1 MKHGQDFFFFRVSSV
16 AQVSDF
22 GFMTLSW
29 QLPDRVLS
37 LDQRALVMGIVNVTP
52 DSFSD
57 GGLYVDRDAAVNH
70 AFHLVEQGADI
81 LDIGGE
87 SSRPGAQPISFQEE
101 RDRVLPVVQELVR
114 QTSVPLSI
122 DTCKA
127 AVADACLAA
136 GAHIINDITALA
148 GDSDMAAVI
157 AARRAG
163 VILMHMQGTPATM
176 QRDPSYQ
183 NVVQD
188 VFHFLEERLHWAT
201 AAGIGAER
209 VVVDPG
215 LGFGKKV
222 VHNLDLL
229 AYLNE
234 FLALGRPLCLGVSR
248 KSLLGKLLNRPVEE
262 RLPGSLAATCYALVH
277 QAAHI
282 VRVHDVKETRDAI
295 TVIAAIQAQ
304 ITGAT
309 PVQRDDP

>member
-1 MKHGQDFFFFRVSSV
+1 M
-16 AQVSDF
+16 
-22 GFMTLSW
+22 
-29 QLPDRVLS
+29 
-37 LDQRALVMGIVNVTP
+37 
-52 DSFSD
+52 
-57 GGLYVDRDAAVNH
+57 
-70 AFHLVEQGADI
+70 
-81 LDIGGE
+81 
-87 SSRPGAQPISFQEE
+87 
-101 RDRVLPVVQELVR
+101 DRVLPVVQKLVR
-114 QTSVPLSI
+114 RMSVPLSI

-136 GAHIINDITALA
+136 GAHIINDITALR
-148 GDSDMAAVI
+148 GDPDMAAVV

-176 QRDPSYQ
+176 QLNPSYQ
-183 NVVQD
+183 DVVQE
-188 VFHFLEERLHWAT
+188 VYRFLEERLHWAR

-229 AYLNE
+229 A
-234 FLALGRPLCLGVSR
+234 FLTRLLGLGRPICLGVSR

-282 VRVHDVKETRDAI
+282 VRAHDVKETCDAI
-295 TVIAAIQAQ
+295 VVLAAIQARQ
-304 ITGAT
+304 TGGT
-309 PVQRDDP
+309 PVLRDDPPNRRLAGLTE